1 MAFLIGVAAV
11 SLVGLQG
18 CSSAK
23 APWEGLGGPPRVV
36 VSFPPLYS
44 FVKQAGGSHVGV
56 ISLCTETGPHHYVTT
71 AQDALAVREADLL
84 VGIGLG
90 LDEKFLDVA
99 RSNSGQSKLK
109 YVKLAD
115 SKRFDKSKDIK
126 KLEGEDDPHVWL
138 GTDTAKKLVMAIADE
153 LKAVDGQNAAEYQ
166 KNAVA
171 YCEKLDD
178 LRKEYRAKLK
188 DKKDRKILP
197 MHDSLQYFAAKDSF
211 DLDIEEAIELKPG
224 DKPDARRYQELLE
237 KCADA
242 KEPDPKKRK
251 PIRIIATEPQYE
263 EKEAETLK
271 AELKKK
277 KIDAVLIKID
287 PLETADANELKKLG
301 GDWYETKMRENL
313 DRLVEN
319 LK

>member
-1 MAFLIGVAAV
+1 MKAV
-11 SLVGLQG
+11 
-18 CSSAK
+18 
-23 APWEGLGGPPRVV
+23 GGN
-36 VSFPPLYS
+36 
-44 FVKQAGGSHVGV
+44 HVGV
-56 ISLCTETGPHHYVTT
+56 ICLCTETGPHHYETT

-90 LDEKFLDVA
+90 LDASPAGSAAPTFLDTA
-99 RSNSGQSKLK
+99 LANSGQSKVK
-109 YVKLAD
+109 YVKLTG

-153 LKAVDGQNAAEYQ
+153 LKAADGQNAAEYE

-197 MHDSLQYFAAKDSF
+197 MHDSLQYFKDSF
-211 DLDIEEAIELKPG
+211 DLDIEEAIEVKPG
-224 DKPDARRYQELLE
+224 DKPDARRYRDLLDKCKDE
-237 KCADA
+237 K
-242 KEPDPKKRK
+242 
-251 PIRIIATEPQYE
+251 IRYIAREPQYE
-263 EKEAETLK
+263 GKEVETL
-271 AELKKK
+271 ENLLKEKGA
-277 KIDAVLIKID
+277 DATVILID
-287 PLETADANELKKLG
+287 PLETAKADELTKLG
-301 GDWYETKMRENL
+301 ADWYETKMRQNL
-313 DRLVEN
+313 DALVEN